1 MAICRKGD
9 TSMNDMG
16 IEMMSLHSYQEFQA
30 WLANDLEVRDEL
42 EAMIGTDLG
51 IDTMSLDKLESFLLN
66 RYRTPDEALRLNER
80 GVIDAAARHIGL
92 VMLLNVDGALWA
104 IDLENEDNVYY
115 QLPIIKL
122 PDGAEECPL
131 TLATATLDRRT
142 GEYLRTAVE
151 NYEEEYNGQNY

>member
-1 MAICRKGD
+1 
-9 TSMNDMG
+9 
-16 IEMMSLHSYQEFQA
+16 
-30 WLANDLEVRDEL
+30 
-42 EAMIGTDLG
+42 
-51 IDTMSLDKLESFLLN
+51 
-66 RYRTPDEALRLNER
+66 
-80 GVIDAAARHIGL
+80 
-92 VMLLNVDGALWA
+92 MLLNVDGALWA